1 MRNVK
6 ISTFVT
12 CLRKIFYYNI
22 LLQIFH
28 CQIEKTEET
37 RVTCVQDIL
46 LVRLIQRVNRVKI
59 LSTGKVEPFR
69 RL

>member
-1 MRNVK
+1 MRNAK
-6 ISTFVT
+6 ISTLFVT

-28 CQIEKTEET
+28 FRIEKTEET

-46 LVRLIQRVNRVKI
+46 LVGLIQRVNRVKRH
-59 LSTGKVEPFR
+59 SRQVK
-69 RL
+69 